1 MIRVLLCF
9 VLLSPAIAED
19 QIQFQ
24 PGVLAKIYA
33 VGVYPQDAKLTW
45 NEMKADVPGWPIK
58 ELPDAPV
65 EVLRLK
71 ELPTVEATSLKD
83 IAAKGEPTR
92 LVTSKSGVL
101 RGCNFYAVE
110 FEGYL
115 QSTIDG
121 VSTIGITSDD
131 PVEVFVEGKRILN
144 SDFSASPVR
153 GPSAKESERSFW
165 PVESLDNPILVPD
178 VATAQGTFRLSP
190 NKFYHVLIVARQRWF
205 QAARAIQP
213 NGMNNWIRTVD
224 LNRGAVFRATLCGP
238 DGKTGPLP
246 LQLPVTK

>member
-1 MIRVLLCF
+1 MIRILFFCVILTS
-9 VLLSPAIAED
+9 VVAEE
-19 QIQFQ
+19 QVQFQ
-24 PGVLAKIYA
+24 PGVLAKVYA
-33 VGVYPQDAKLTW
+33 IGTYPLTAKLTW
-45 NEMKADVPGWPIK
+45 NEMKPDVPGWPIK

-65 EVLRLK
+65 EVMRLK
-71 ELPTVEATSLKD
+71 ELPIVEATSMKD
-83 IAAKGEPTR
+83 IAAKGETSR
-92 LVTSKSGVL
+92 LVTTKSGVL

-121 VSTIGITSDD
+121 ISTIGITSDD
-131 PVEVFVEGKRILN
+131 PVDVYIEGKRIINLE
-144 SDFSASPVR
+144 FSASPIT
-153 GPSAKESERSFW
+153 GPTFKESEATNW
-165 PVESLDNPILVPD
+165 PTASLDDPRLVPA
-178 VATAQGTFRLSP
+178 VATAQGSVRLSP

-205 QAARAIQP
+205 PAARGI
-213 NGMNNWIRTVD
+213 NSFSDNWIRTVD